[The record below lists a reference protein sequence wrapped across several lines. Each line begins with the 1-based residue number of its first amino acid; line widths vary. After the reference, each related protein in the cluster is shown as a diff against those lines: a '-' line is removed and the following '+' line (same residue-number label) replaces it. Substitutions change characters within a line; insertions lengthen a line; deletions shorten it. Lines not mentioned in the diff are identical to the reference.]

1 MPFINEQLAANQDE
15 ADRQRWSVN
24 PDGVGRMSR
33 FVFDPATVMTH
44 LRERIV
50 GQPHVLAN
58 LENLL
63 QVLKADI
70 VAQDRPLSVQLFVGP
85 TGVGK
90 TETVR
95 LLAQAIHGSPDAV
108 CRIDMSTLA
117 QEHYAAS
124 LTGAPPGYVG
134 SKEGQTLFDEDA
146 IKGSFSKPGI
156 VLFDELEKASPEVIR
171 TLLNVLERGRL
182 RLSAGNREIDFRN
195 SMIFMTSNVGASQ
208 VSMLSRQQQKRW
220 WSWGNARRRIHDV
233 LDLALHQR
241 FDPEFLNRIDD
252 IITFNPLDKDLAVQ
266 LLDIE
271 LVRFNHQLQ
280 KRKVVLS
287 LGEGARRHLCR
298 SLDARFG
305 AREMGRRIRNELSPP
320 LARVMLDYPGAD
332 TFEARMESGSLI
344 VIPV

>member
-1 MPFINEQLAANQDE
+1 MPFINEQLAASQE
-15 ADRQRWSVN
+15 AVDRQRWSADN
-24 PDGVGRMSR
+24 LPRMSR
-33 FVFDPATVMTH
+33 FVFDPEAVMAR
-44 LRERIV
+44 LRDRIV
-50 GQPHVLAN
+50 GQTQVLDSID
-58 LENLL
+58 NLL

-70 VAQDRPLSVQLFVGP
+70 VAEDRPLSVQLFVGP

-95 LLAQAIHGSPDAV
+95 LLAEAIHGSADAL

-134 SKEGQTLFDEDA
+134 SKEGQTLFDVDA
-146 IKGSFSKPGI
+146 ITGSFSKPGI
-156 VLFDELEKASPEVIR
+156 VLFDELEKASPEVVR
-171 TLLNVLERGRL
+171 ALLNVLERGRL

-195 SMIFMTSNVGASQ
+195 SLIFMTSNVGAAQ
-208 VSMLSRQQQKRW
+208 VSALSRQQQRRW
-220 WSWGNARRRIHDV
+220 WSWGNAQRQIRDV
-233 LDLALHQR
+233 VDHALHQR
-241 FDPEFLNRIDD
+241 FDPEFLNRIDN
-252 IITFNPLDKDLAVQ
+252 IITFNPLDKDLSEQ

-271 LVRFNHQLQ
+271 LEKLGRRLQ

-298 SLDARFG
+298 TLDARFG
-305 AREMGRRIRNELSPP
+305 AREMARRVRNELSPP
-320 LARVMLDYPGAD
+320 LARVMLDYPSAD
-332 TFEARMESGSLI
+332 TFEARMEGGSLI

>member
-1 MPFINEQLAANQDE
+1 MPFINEQLTANQE
-15 ADRQRWSVN
+15 AADRQRWSVD
-24 PDGVGRMSR
+24 PGRQSR
-33 FVFDPATVMTH
+33 FVFDPADVMAR
-44 LRERIV
+44 LRARIV
-50 GQPHVLAN
+50 GQAHVLDSIDN
-58 LENLL
+58 ML

-70 VAQDRPLSVQLFVGP
+70 SAADRPLTVQLFVGP

-95 LLAQAIHGSPDAV
+95 LLAEAIHGSADAV

-134 SKEGQTLFDEDA
+134 SKEGQTLFDVDA
-146 IKGSFSKPGI
+146 IAGSFSKPGI
-156 VLFDELEKASPEVIR
+156 VLFDELEKASPEVVR
-171 TLLNVLERGRL
+171 ALLNVLERGRL

-195 SMIFMTSNVGASQ
+195 SLIFMTSNVGAAQ
-208 VSMLSRQQQKRW
+208 VSRLSRQQQKRW
-220 WSWGNARRRIHDV
+220 WSWGNARQQIHDV
-233 LDLALHQR
+233 VDQALHQR
-241 FDPEFLNRIDD
+241 FDPEFLNRIDN
-252 IITFNPLDKDLAVQ
+252 IITFNPLDKDLSEQ

-271 LVRFNHQLQ
+271 LDRLNRLLQ

-305 AREMGRRIRNELSPP
+305 AREMARRVRNELSPP
-320 LARVMLDYPGAD
+320 LARVMLDYPQAD
-332 TFEARMESGSLI
+332 TFEARLEGGALI